1 MKRNKADLII
11 EAVHRKHNG
20 QIDFVRAYQKR
31 GATYSDC
38 VLVKRQKLLEML
50 AKGNQVVTGE
60 RIPFLGTIFSDQKT
74 VGLLTINNKQTIATT
89 GSTVSQKELADTPLI

>member
-11 EAVHRKHNG
+11 EAVHRKQHG

-38 VLVKRQKLLEML
+38 VLVKRQMLLEML
-50 AKGNQVVTGE
+50 AKGNKVVTGQ
-60 RIPFLGTIFSDQKT
+60 RIPFLGTVFSDQKS
-74 VGLLTINNKQTIATT
+74 VGLLNINNKQIITTT
-89 GSTVSQKELADTPLI
+89 GSTVYQKELADTPLI